1 MPLPDRVRKVLG
13 PMLTVFLLAGV
24 GGGIW
29 LSAHEKDSQEQIA
42 AEAAAVVEVKGLS
55 GSEKL
60 PFLTDPRVL
69 EQLHKHGVQLSVQK
83 SGSREIALRPDLKQ
97 FDYAFPAGVPAA
109 IKIERQQAV
118 RQSYTTF
125 FTPMVV
131 ASWRPVVQVLEANG
145 IVKQRENAW
154 YIIDMMKLLEWM
166 ETGQRWRDIP
176 GNTQY
181 SVGKSV
187 LVSTTDVR
195 KSNSAAMYLAL
206 VSYLVNGR
214 DVVQDDAQLQKVL
227 PFVSNLFLKQG
238 YQESSSAGPF
248 EDYVAMGMGKAP
260 LVMIY
265 ESQFIEYLANTP
277 AAARNPD
284 MVLLYPEPTVY
295 TKHVLVPLNDKG
307 RRLGELLANDP
318 ALQRLA
324 VEYGFRVN
332 NPTLFR
338 EVNAQRG
345 IQAPD
350 ALLDV
355 IDPPAYEVLE
365 KMISSIEARMNQ

>member
-1 MPLPDRVRKVLG
+1 MPLPDRIRKVLG
-13 PMLTVFLLAGV
+13 PLLTVLLLAGV

-29 LSAHEKDSQEQIA
+29 MSSREQDSRSQIA
-42 AEAAAVVEVKGLS
+42 AQAAAVVTVNGLS
-55 GSEKL
+55 GSEKI
-60 PFLTDPRVL
+60 PFLSDPRVL
-69 EQLHKHGVQLSVQK
+69 QRLEQQGIRLSAQK
-83 SGSREIALRPDLKQ
+83 AGSREIALRPDLKQ

-109 IKIERQQAV
+109 TKIERQISA
-118 RQSYTTF
+118 RQSYTPF

-131 ASWRPVVQVLEANG
+131 ASWKSVVQVLEAHG
-145 IVKQRENAW
+145 IVTKRDNAW
-154 YIIDMMKLLEWM
+154 YIIDMMKLLDWM
-166 ETGQRWRDIP
+166 EAGKRWRDIP

-181 SVGKSV
+181 AVGKSV

-206 VSYLVNGR
+206 VSYLANGR
-214 DVVQDDAQLQKVL
+214 DVVQDEAQVQKVL
-227 PFVSNLFLKQG
+227 PFVTNLFLKQG

-260 LVMIY
+260 LVLVY
-265 ESQFIEYLANTP
+265 ESQFLEYLAKTP

-295 TKHVLVPLNDKG
+295 TKHVLVPLNEKG

-318 ALQRLA
+318 ELQRLA
-324 VEYGFRVN
+324 AEYGLRVN
-332 NPTLFR
+332 NPALFR
-338 EVNAQRG
+338 EVNAKRG

-350 ALLDV
+350 ALIDV

-365 KMISSIEARMNQ
+365 KMITSIETRMNQ

>member
-69 EQLHKHGVQLSVQK
+69 EQLHKHGIQLTVQK

-97 FDYAFPAGVPAA
+97 FDFAFPAGVPAA

-131 ASWRPVVQVLEANG
+131 ASWRPVVQLLEANG
-145 IVKQRENAW
+145 IVKQRNNAW

-277 AAARNPD
+277 TAARNPD

-307 RRLGELLANDP
+307 RRLGELLADDP

-338 EVNAQRG
+338 EVNTQRG

-365 KMISSIEARMNQ
+365 KMISSIESHMNQ

>member
-1 MPLPDRVRKVLG
+1 
-13 PMLTVFLLAGV
+13 MLTVLLLAGV

-69 EQLHKHGVQLSVQK
+69 EQLQKHGIQLSVQK

-145 IVKQRENAW
+145 IVKQRNNAW

-365 KMISSIEARMNQ
+365 KMISSIENRMNQ